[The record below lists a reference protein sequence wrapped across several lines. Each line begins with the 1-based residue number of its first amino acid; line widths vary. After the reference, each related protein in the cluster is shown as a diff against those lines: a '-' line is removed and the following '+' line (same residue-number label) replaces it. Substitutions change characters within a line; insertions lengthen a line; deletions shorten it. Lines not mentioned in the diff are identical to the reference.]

1 MIMTRTLL
9 LFLCLTFAGCATKG
23 TTVVLIEDPDGS
35 VGQVQVSTQAGTRQL
50 SDAGQ
55 STSVGDPSATPTP
68 PRVLDQ
74 AAIQREYGQ
83 TLKALPAP
91 PETFLLYF
99 EFGRTKLTAE
109 SEPVPARIIEA
120 IMQRRSRD
128 VRVNGHS
135 DTMGSREENTRL
147 SLERAEG
154 ARDMLVGAGVDPSI
168 IQIFSHG
175 EGNLLIP
182 TPDETPE
189 PKNRRVEVLVR

>member
-1 MIMTRTLL
+1 MTRTLL

-35 VGQVQVSTQAGTRQL
+35 VGQLQVSTQAGTRQL

-55 STSVGDPSATPTP
+55 STSVGDPSATPSP

-74 AAIQREYGQ
+74 AAIQQEYGQ

-99 EFGRTKLTAE
+99 EFGRTELTAE